1 VRLILSLRCFSKGS
15 GDISD
20 LDAGANRCFLA
31 ATPNDIYRLPP
42 EFLRK
47 GRFDEIFF
55 VDLPDQKI
63 RMFLFSIHLRKRGL
77 NPEKFDCK
85 SLAEKAADF
94 SGAEIEQAIISA
106 LYRASSK
113 KEPVSTDHILE
124 QISLTKPL
132 ALLKQEEIASLGN
145 GPKNGRSPP
154 KLSTSK
160 TSKKSV
166 YYSHKLTI

>member
-1 VRLILSLRCFSKGS
+1 MRTS
-15 GDISD
+15 
-20 LDAGANRCFLA
+20 
-31 ATPNDIYRLPP
+31 
-42 EFLRK
+42 
-47 GRFDEIFF
+47 
-55 VDLPDQKI
+55 
-63 RMFLFSIHLRKRGL
+63 LFSIHLRKRGL

-132 ALLKQEEIASLGN
+132 ALLKQEEITSLREWA
-145 GPKNGRSPP
+145 KER
-154 KLSTSK
+154 
-160 TSKKSV
+160 
-166 YYSHKLTI
+166 TIPA